1 MPNFL
6 IHEIM
11 LTDGSFR
18 KNITN
23 EKVVFEDGFIKIND
37 CVGLGIEINED
48 ILGDYPYKPRNLRH
62 YNNALTNIRPL
73 DDNNY
78 YFEGIGNKND

>member
-18 KNITN
+18 KKVTN
-23 EKVVFEDGFIKIND
+23 EKVVYNDGFIMIGD
-37 CVGLGIEINED
+37 APGLGIEINEAE
-48 ILGDYPYKPRNLRH
+48 IANYPYKPRNLRH
-62 YNNALTNIRPL
+62 YTGTLTDIRPK
-73 DDNNY
+73 DDTIF
-78 YFEGIGNKND
+78 YFEGIGEK